1 MDRKVGPCLST
12 VSKRENQDR
21 QRDVSLSD
29 RRMKE
34 MEENEQSRGNS
45 SSFCTTVSGCSAA
58 EVKVSQR

>member
-12 VSKRENQDR
+12 VSKRENPDR
-21 QRDVSLSD
+21 QRRVD

-45 SSFCTTVSGCSAA
+45 SSFCTTVCGCSAA